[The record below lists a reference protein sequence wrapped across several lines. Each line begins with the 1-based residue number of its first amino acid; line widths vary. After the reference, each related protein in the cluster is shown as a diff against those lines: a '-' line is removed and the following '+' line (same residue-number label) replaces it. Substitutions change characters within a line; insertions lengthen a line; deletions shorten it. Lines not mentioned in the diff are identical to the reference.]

1 MRNEVM
7 KRKIASKIRDVVKKE
22 LMSVCLSETRSIFRW
37 NDLTTLQSFKWSDVS
52 GDFQRTAPYLSH
64 ILKKCIVTK
73 RLSAHPSNQDIVISI
88 IAGILLRN
96 QSRRANLIQRLFSVL
111 LYSSNVPKRVNHYIK
126 INAIQLML
134 LYITLYRFSQNFKK
148 YISAYHI
155 TVLCPL

>member
-1 MRNEVM
+1 MRDEVM
-7 KRKIASKIRDVVKKE
+7 KRKIVSKIGDVVKKE
-22 LMSVCLSETRSIFRW
+22 LMSVCLSETKSIFRW

-73 RLSAHPSNQDIVISI
+73 RFSAHPLNQDIVISI

-96 QSRRANLIQRLFSVL
+96 QSQRANLIQRLFSVL
-111 LYSSNVPKRVNHYIK
+111 LYSSHVPKRVNHCIK

-134 LYITLYRFSQNFKK
+134 LYITLYRFSQDFKK